1 MATKE
6 LRGDAPAELV
16 AALDAL
22 AMANGLNRHEY
33 CVDVLSKHVF
43 SELKKVSVVAAALRG
58 NPLLEDSR
66 RNSGGV

>member
-22 AMANGLNRHEY
+22 ALANGKNRHEY
-33 CVDVLSKHVF
+33 CVGILEKHVV
-43 SELKKVSVVAAALRG
+43 SELHKVSLITLALRG

-66 RNSGGV
+66 RNGGGV